1 MNRKFLLALWGGLF
15 VVCGAFGFVQ
25 EPVGAMSFLMAALS
39 LVFFAPPALLLR
51 QAGKQGHIPTAVLVR
66 NLSALSLGLTLA
78 GLVANVLSL
87 LGSEALGNVLHVVLV
102 IVSVPMFCAQIWV
115 SPLFCWAFLMIGAH
129 KLQKKMKKTQT

>member
-15 VVCGAFGFVQ
+15 AACAAFGFVS
-25 EPVGAMSFLMAALS
+25 EPAGALSFLMAALS
-39 LVFFAPPALLLR
+39 LMFFVPPVLLLR
-51 QAGKQGHIPTAVLVR
+51 QAAQRSHVPTAVLVR
-66 NLSALSLGLTLA
+66 NLSAVSLVLTLA
-78 GLVANVLSL
+78 ALIANVLSL

-115 SPLFCWAFLMIGAH
+115 IPLFCWAFLMIGAH

>member
-15 VVCGAFGFVQ
+15 VVCAAFGFVSA
-25 EPVGAMSFLMAALS
+25 PVGALSFLMAALS
-39 LVFFAPPALLLR
+39 LMFFVPPVLLLR
-51 QAGKQGHIPTAVLVR
+51 QAAQTGHVPTAVLVR
-66 NLSALSLGLTLA
+66 NLSAVSLGLTLA
-78 GLVANVLSL
+78 ALIANVLSL

-115 SPLFCWAFLMIGAH
+115 IPLFCWAFLMIGAH